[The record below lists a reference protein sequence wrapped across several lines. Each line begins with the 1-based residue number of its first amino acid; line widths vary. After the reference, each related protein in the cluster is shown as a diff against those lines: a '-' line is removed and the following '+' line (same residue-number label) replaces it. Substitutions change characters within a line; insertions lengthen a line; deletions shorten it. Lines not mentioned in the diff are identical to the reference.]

1 MKTVS
6 IAYLLLAL
14 AGISLNFF
22 PVFVGVGIL
31 KAIPACLLAVAALAY
46 TRNVFGHWVALGVF
60 CGAMGDFFLASLSKS
75 WYIPGLVAF
84 LLGHLFYI
92 AAFRKNCKSTSE
104 KIMIL
109 VVCALVV
116 FALMT
121 AAAFKVT
128 HTGEL
133 FMIPPGILYAAIILA
148 MTSIAVLHESTTR
161 LIALGAIVFVIS
173 DAHIVLN
180 FAILTA
186 PWLPL
191 TLTGYATY
199 YLAQYLIILGAVRE
213 AQAVEQSS

>member
-1 MKTVS
+1 MKIVS
-6 IAYLLLAL
+6 IVYLLLAL

-22 PVFVGVGIL
+22 PLFAGVGVI
-31 KAIPACLLAVAALAY
+31 KAIPACLLAAAALAY
-46 TRNVFGHWVALGVF
+46 TRNVFWNWVALGVF
-60 CGAMGDFFLASLSKS
+60 CGAMGDFFLASLSKT
-75 WYIPGLVAF
+75 WYLPGLVAF

-92 AAFRKNCKSTSE
+92 AAFRKNCKATSG

-109 VVCALVV
+109 AACAMVII
-116 FALMT
+116 ALMT
-121 AAAFKVT
+121 GAALKVT
-128 HTGEL
+128 RTGEF
-133 FMIPPGILYAAIILA
+133 FMIPPGILYAAVILT
-148 MTSIAVLHESTTR
+148 MTSIAVLHKSTTR

-191 TLTGYATY
+191 TITGYTTY

-213 AQAVEQSS
+213 AQAVNPL